1 MKELSEQLLCAPCSL
16 DERSLPKTPWSRWA
30 AQVGTQI
37 EKRRRPDTT
46 WSTERRLEFIGRH
59 WDRSDTERRREELNR
74 VPRTEPPAEPGTQSS
89 LHRDVSLR
97 PRLWRRLSPPGRAST
112 CRGPPVVT
120 KPHPYAN
127 AASALMS
134 RLLCHPWGLA
144 QQDIRIHWL
153 NS

>member
-30 AQVGTQI
+30 AQVGMQI

-74 VPRTEPPAEPGTQSS
+74 VPRTEPPAERGPRALCIGMCLCVPFVEEAESTGESVNLQRPSGGHQTTPLRQRSLCLDVPFALPSLGPGTAG
-89 LHRDVSLR
+89 H
-97 PRLWRRLSPPGRAST
+97 
-112 CRGPPVVT
+112 
-120 KPHPYAN
+120 
-127 AASALMS
+127 
-134 RLLCHPWGLA
+134 
-144 QQDIRIHWL
+144 
-153 NS
+153 